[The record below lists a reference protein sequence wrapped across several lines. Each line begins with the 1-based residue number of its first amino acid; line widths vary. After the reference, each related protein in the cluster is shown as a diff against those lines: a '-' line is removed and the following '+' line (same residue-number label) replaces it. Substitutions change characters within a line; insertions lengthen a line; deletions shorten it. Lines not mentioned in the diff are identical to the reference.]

1 MRCFSPVVLGL
12 LVVLVAVLVAID
24 TQKDRFYIFDQDVL
38 QEIAVKAINSSNDT
52 SSIFQSVADQLAQRY
67 PGHVETDQEWVFNNA
82 GGAMGAMWV
91 LHSSITEYVII
102 FGTAVGTEGHTGRFF
117 ADDYFTILEGEQ
129 WSYTEGSTEK
139 EIFRPGDQHHLPR
152 GHAKQ
157 YRMPDKCFA
166 LEYARGVIPL
176 MLPFG
181 LADVFFSTL
190 DFVSLYRTF
199 VIYGRHC
206 IRELLLGKI

>member
-1 MRCFSPVVLGL
+1 MGPDDSWPMIISLSLRVS
-12 LVVLVAVLVAID
+12 D
-24 TQKDRFYIFDQDVL
+24 
-38 QEIAVKAINSSNDT
+38 
-52 SSIFQSVADQLAQRY
+52 
-67 PGHVETDQEWVFNNA
+67 
-82 GGAMGAMWV
+82 GA
-91 LHSSITEYVII
+91 TP
-102 FGTAVGTEGHTGRFF
+102 
-117 ADDYFTILEGEQ
+117 
-129 WSYTEGSTEK
+129 K
-139 EIFRPGDQHHLPR
+139 ELFRPGDQHHLPR
-152 GHAKQ
+152 GQSKQ
-157 YRMPDKCFA
+157 YRMPDKCFS